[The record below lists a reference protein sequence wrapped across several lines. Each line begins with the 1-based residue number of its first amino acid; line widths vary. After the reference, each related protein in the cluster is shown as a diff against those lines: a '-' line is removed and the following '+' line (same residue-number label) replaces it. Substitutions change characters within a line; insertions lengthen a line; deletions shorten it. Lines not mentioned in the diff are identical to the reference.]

1 MALALNAA
9 DLCISRAGASSIA
22 ELAAMR
28 VPSILVPLPSA
39 MDNHQFHN
47 AAALELTSATALL
60 EQKNCS
66 PGVLASTAVDLLTH
80 PEKRA
85 MLKEALGQWHFP
97 DAADQIA
104 EGILQTIRDRRSI
117 SENQFSRNP
126 NPLSNRQTA
135 VT

>member
-1 MALALNAA
+1 
-9 DLCISRAGASSIA
+9 
-22 ELAAMR
+22 
-28 VPSILVPLPSA
+28 
-39 MDNHQFHN
+39 
-47 AAALELTSATALL
+47 
-60 EQKNCS
+60 
-66 PGVLASTAVDLLTH
+66 
-80 PEKRA
+80 